1 MSEWW
6 PRQHRHVYKLN
17 DKNNSGFE
25 NWIQFKKKKDI
36 DENLNWSEDK
46 TQILKTS
53 IPKEETQGSTFEVEE
68 IKEKMGYQNGKAKWR
83 Y

>member
-1 MSEWW
+1 MIKII
-6 PRQHRHVYKLN
+6 QGLKT
-17 DKNNSGFE
+17 GF
-25 NWIQFKKKKDI
+25 NLKKKDI